1 MNTSTR
7 CRGVAA
13 QLCAQWRAEDGIDP
27 RLEKRGRKPRSSL
40 HQDKRI
46 CREVERNL
54 PLILA
59 SEAANPLLRDL
70 RIVSVD
76 LLDTGRRLHIVLTD
90 AYGTDSDSRIE
101 HALVGSQSWLR
112 TELARNFHRK
122 RMPLLSLEYVGGLS
136 GEGVP
141 CR

>member
-1 MNTSTR
+1 MNISTR
-7 CRGVAA
+7 RRDVAA
-13 QLCAQWRAEDGIDP
+13 QLCAEWHAEDGIDP

-46 CREVERNL
+46 CREVERIL

-76 LLDTGRRLHIVLTD
+76 LHDNGRRLHVVLTNV
-90 AYGTDSDSRIE
+90 YGSDSDSLVE
-101 HALVGSQSWLR
+101 HVLSGSQSWLR

-122 RMPLLSLEYVGGLS
+122 RMPLLTLEYVSGLPR
-136 GEGVP
+136 EGAL

>member
-7 CRGVAA
+7 WRDVAVL
-13 QLCAQWRAEDGIDP
+13 LCAQWRAEDGIDP
-27 RLEKRGRKPRSSL
+27 RLEKRGRKTRSSL
-40 HQDKRI
+40 HQDRRI
-46 CREVERNL
+46 CREAERIL

-70 RIVSVD
+70 RIVSAD
-76 LLDTGRRLHIVLTD
+76 LLDNGRRLHIVLTD
-90 AYGTDSDSRIE
+90 AYGSVPDSQVE
-101 HALVGSQSWLR
+101 QALADGQSWLR

-122 RMPLLSLEYVGGLS
+122 RMPLLGLEYISGLS
-136 GEGVP
+136 GEAVP